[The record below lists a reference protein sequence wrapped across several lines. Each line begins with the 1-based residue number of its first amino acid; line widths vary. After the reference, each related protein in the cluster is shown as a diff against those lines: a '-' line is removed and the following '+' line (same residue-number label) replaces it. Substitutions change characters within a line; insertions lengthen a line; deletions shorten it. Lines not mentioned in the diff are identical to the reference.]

1 MKRILA
7 LVVLTISFALT
18 SCDDPKI
25 ETEEQKYSYS
35 IGYQFAQNLKG
46 QNVKVD
52 SKALAL
58 AVSDVLNGNDPKI
71 TEQEMQD
78 SMQKMYEKRREN
90 MKAEADKNKKEGEE
104 FLAKNKEQGDVKTLE
119 SGLQYQVMS
128 AGEGAKPGEND
139 TVKVHYKGTLIDGT
153 EFDSSYKRDKPAEF
167 PVKAVIPGWTEA
179 LQLMKKGG
187 KWKLWIPSELAYGE
201 RGRPSIPPNSVLIF
215 EVELLDIVG
224 GESKK

>member
-1 MKRILA
+1 
-7 LVVLTISFALT
+7 
-18 SCDDPKI
+18 
-25 ETEEQKYSYS
+25 
-35 IGYQFAQNLKG
+35 
-46 QNVKVD
+46 
-52 SKALAL
+52 LAL
-58 AVSDVLNGNDPKI
+58 AVSDVLNGKDPKI

>member
-7 LVVLTISFALT
+7 LVVLTTSFALT